1 MMNNT
6 MIGREVKTESC
17 LIIQNTC
24 FLGLKPVLC
33 SKVCAYYGHP
43 NHCYIMFVLK
53 TLSRIITD
61 TAKIDLFAIL
71 NLALLQGLNFDI
83 S

>member
-17 LIIQNTC
+17 LITQNTC

-43 NHCYIMFVLK
+43 NHCYIMFG
-53 TLSRIITD
+53 
-61 TAKIDLFAIL
+61 FE
-71 NLALLQGLNFDI
+71 NFVQNNHRHC
-83 S
+83 